1 MVHAQTNCVAIDVHI
16 RILYFPKWAALN
28 MSYRSCQSA
37 CEANISC
44 LAKRLPR
51 RHDVVR
57 LIGFCHSH
65 SWWCHLH
72 DNMML
77 LTVFPNYRPH
87 PPSYLPTHLP
97 TYLPTYVPAHLPTY
111 PPKPPTYLPVTSQ
124 LTCPST
130 DIPTYQPTYLP
141 TYLNTHLCTYR
152 PTTFFCSYYLRAYCL
167 PTRLRIDLSFHVTTY
182 PITTFPS
189 QNTGFAATHAL
200 TYRIG
205 EVITYPAH
213 PRCLPTWQ
221 PTLLDT
227 QCLNNW
233 MLRCA
238 STQPVPTRMVPSMR
252 TEAMTQGYDSMK
264 WYTWL
269 TWHHFF
275 WIHKCF
281 TLKCLFSSCWLAKTC
296 FMQNDA
302 LSCFMFGNW
311 CHVPKCMG
319 QTREGRLKFPW
330 STAKK
335 KSFTVSK
342 HHNNQFQGK
351 FYPHGLSRISYDLFV
366 WNIWDQKRM
375 HKI

>member
-1 MVHAQTNCVAIDVHI
+1 
-16 RILYFPKWAALN
+16 
-28 MSYRSCQSA
+28 
-37 CEANISC
+37 
-44 LAKRLPR
+44 
-51 RHDVVR
+51 
-57 LIGFCHSH
+57 
-65 SWWCHLH
+65 
-72 DNMML
+72 ML

-275 WIHKCF
+275 LNPQMFYFKMFIFFLLVGENVFHAKRC
-281 TLKCLFSSCWLAKTC
+281 TLLFYVRQLMSCPQVHGPNQGRKT
-296 FMQNDA
+296 Q
-302 LSCFMFGNW
+302 
-311 CHVPKCMG
+311 VPLVHRK
-319 QTREGRLKFPW
+319 K
-330 STAKK
+330 KK